1 MLLEDKRPIERFQDM
16 LQQMGAHSLWK
27 YPVRNDKKKKK
38 SMKTIKNSNVEI
50 YMKELKWESKWRKYY
65 LEYSLH
71 QNKSIISIAN
81 TTKLI

>member
-38 SMKTIKNSNVEI
+38 VNENYKKFQCWNLHERAQMRIKMKKILFGILTP
-50 YMKELKWESKWRKYY
+50 SK
-65 LEYSLH
+65 
-71 QNKSIISIAN
+71 
-81 TTKLI
+81 